1 MNTGDLKSSG
11 DVTPPPI
18 PDLVFIRTP
27 RGGVPGRLVRVRPRR
42 HALAQRP
49 GVDGRAAARVRTP
62 AGPRLLVGS
71 GFAAG
76 NGRSTALRLYSDKP
90 MNTGDL
96 KSSGDVTPPPIP
108 DLVFIR
114 TPRGGVP
121 GRLVRVRPRRH
132 ALAQRPGVDG
142 RAAARVRTPAGP
154 RVLVGSGF
162 AAGNGRS
169 TALRLYSDKPMNTGD
184 LKSSGDV
191 TPPPIPD
198 LVFIRTPVA
207 VSRVAWFGSVRAAML
222 SRSAPPSMAARLREF
237 VRLLVLAYSSAPDSP
252 PATAGRRPC
261 GCTRISQ

>member
-11 DVTPPPI
+11 DLPPPPPI

-49 GVDGRAAARVRTP
+49 AVDGRAAAGVRTP
-62 AGPRLLVGS
+62 AGPRVLVGS

-76 NGRSTALRLYSDKP
+76 NRRSTALRLYSDKP

-96 KSSGDVTPPPIP
+96 KSSGDVTRPPIP

-191 TPPPIPD
+191 TPPPDSGSCIYPN
-198 LVFIRTPVA
+198 TPW
-207 VSRVAWFGSVRAAML
+207 RCPGSPG
-222 SRSAPPSMAARLREF
+222 SGPSAPPCSRAAPWRRWPRGCASSYTCWSSRTRRLRIRRRQRP
-237 VRLLVLAYSSAPDSP
+237 VDGPAAVL
-252 PATAGRRPC
+252 G
-261 GCTRISQ
+261 